1 MKNIAWIIFI
11 SLSINSKNIIPDVFA
26 TDVSVYKGEE
36 LVSESFIKKKNED
49 IVFTTTK
56 PYSQSIY
63 FVENK
68 IYIQDDDFK
77 QISFITDQN
86 RMPLFNLLQN
96 THEFESIECDSA
108 ECFINT
114 SEIPGVSAMIVI
126 KNGDILREIS
136 YYSLDFRHYKLKFSN
151 FVNETDNISYTPPD
165 GYEFI
170 KND

>member
-11 SLSINSKNIIPDVFA
+11 SFSINSKNIIPDVFA

-49 IVFTTTK
+49 IVFRTTK

-68 IYIQDDDFK
+68 IYIQDDDL
-77 QISFITDQN
+77 
-86 RMPLFNLLQN
+86 PLFNLLQN

-114 SEIPGVSAMIVI
+114 SEIPGVSTMVVI